1 MYSEL
6 LLQKKSSFSG
16 KLHNLSE
23 HGIFT
28 NRDFYQ
34 EKSFY
39 SEKYSCLVDVYMLH
53 CNV

>member
-6 LLQKKSSFSG
+6 QLQKGVSFPG

-34 EKSFY
+34 EQSFCG
-39 SEKYSCLVDVYMLH
+39 EKCSCLANVYIPH